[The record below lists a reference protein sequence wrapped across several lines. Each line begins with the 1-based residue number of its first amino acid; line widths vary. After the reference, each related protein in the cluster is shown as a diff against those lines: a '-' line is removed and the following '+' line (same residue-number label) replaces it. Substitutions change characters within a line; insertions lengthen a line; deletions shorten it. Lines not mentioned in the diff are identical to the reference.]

1 MKNYLKFILK
11 ISRPRFW
18 LYLAGPYLVG
28 YAAGVNSLDDFISL
42 KFAVYFLYF
51 LIIANIFLYGI
62 NDYFDNDTDQ
72 YNDKKITHE
81 HLLQISERKKLTRSV
96 LVCFFAS
103 LVLFLNTN
111 ITVQILLFIF
121 LFLSFFYSAPP
132 LRFKSKPVVD
142 FASNILYGIP
152 ALVGYAQLSGKIISW
167 PIILAIFFW
176 TSAMHL
182 FSAIP
187 DIDSDKKA
195 GLKTTAVVFGFR
207 VSTVICFVFWT
218 ASFLLVSKYTI
229 LSPWSILGLIYPL
242 LAGFVLLYPE
252 KISKIYWFFPIINAL
267 FGFML
272 FFKTV
277 FLK

>member
-1 MKNYLKFILK
+1 MTNYLKFIFK

-18 LYLAGPYLVG
+18 LYLAGPYLLG
-28 YAAGVNSLDDFISL
+28 YAAGVNNLNDFISA
-42 KFAVYFLYF
+42 KFAVYFLFF
-51 LIIANIFLYGI
+51 LIIANIFLYGV

-81 HLLQISERKKLTRSV
+81 HLLQSSERKKLARTT
-96 LVCFFAS
+96 LLCFFAS
-103 LVLFLNTN
+103 LALFSNTS
-111 ITVQILLFIF
+111 ITAQILLCIF

-132 LRFKSKPVVD
+132 LRFKAKPIVD

-152 ALVGYAQLSGKIISW
+152 ALVGYAQISGKIISW
-167 PIILAIFFW
+167 PIVLAIFFW

-187 DIDSDKKA
+187 DIASDKKA
-195 GLKTTAVVFGFR
+195 GLKTTAVVFGFK
-207 VSTVICFVFWT
+207 VSTIICFVFWT
-218 ASFLLVSKYTI
+218 ASFLLVSKYTN
-229 LSPWSILGLIYPL
+229 LYPWSLLGLIYPL
-242 LAGFVLLYPE
+242 LAVFVLINPE
-252 KISKIYWFFPIINAL
+252 KINKIYWFFPIINAL

-272 FFKTV
+272 FLKII